1 MCVHFAANLPGSVVE
16 RQLLA
21 SFSHMLP
28 ELLRFSSASH
38 LLSKISEEMQAH
50 HKVDSSARAA
60 NAEAAAPSRT
70 LGRAGRLL
78 QSHAEKQIV
87 HVKEKA
93 SIWDGWASAQPTEA
107 NLFDA
112 SDDDGGDDLDLNALG
127 L

>member
-1 MCVHFAANLPGSVVE
+1 LRDCLSA
-16 RQLLA
+16 
-21 SFSHMLP
+21 

-50 HKVDSSARAA
+50 HKVDSSARVA

-93 SIWDGWASAQPTEA
+93 SIWDGWASAEPVEKG
-107 NLFDA
+107 LFGEEEE
-112 SDDDGGDDLDLNALG
+112 DDEGGDDLDLDALG

>member
-1 MCVHFAANLPGSVVE
+1 LRDCLSA
-16 RQLLA
+16 
-21 SFSHMLP
+21 

-50 HKVDSSARAA
+50 HKVDSSARVA

-93 SIWDGWASAQPTEA
+93 SIWDGWASAGPVEKG
-107 NLFDA
+107 LFGDEGE
-112 SDDDGGDDLDLNALG
+112 DDEGGDDLDLDALG